1 MAPPAIRAA
10 AAPLPESTGPV
21 LSRNRSNGMNL
32 PFAAVVTALV
42 AVLVGIIV
50 LIVLDIHIHH

>member
-21 LSRNRSNGMNL
+21 LSHSRSNGMNL

-42 AVLVGIIV
+42 AVLAVIIV
-50 LIVLDIHIHH
+50 LIVLELHH